1 MKPLKNFNVF
11 GEPVD
16 ELTDSQ
22 LTGGKSC
29 ALIQTS
35 PPGGG
40 PPPHLHQNEDETF
53 FVLEGN
59 YEFLSNGEWKPIPA
73 GETVHSRRGSV
84 HTFRNAGSTIGRML
98 VFVAPAGL
106 ESISKR
112 SPRSPYPT
120 TCRKSWLSP
129 RDTVSPSPTDASG
142 SIHGRFNRAAIHA
155 ICSRFTL
162 SDGLPPRLITR
173 RPSYTLELSAQA

>member
-1 MKPLKNFNVF
+1 LKPLKNFNVF

-16 ELTDSQ
+16 VLTDSQ

-53 FVLEGN
+53 FVLEGS
-59 YEFLSNGEWKPIPA
+59 YEFLSNGEWKPVPA

-106 ESISKR
+106 EK
-112 SPRSPYPT
+112 Y
-120 TCRKSWLSP
+120 LEE
-129 RDTVSPSPTDASG
+129 VSPLSVPNDMPQ
-142 SIHGRFNRAAIHA
+142 ILAISA
-155 ICSRFTL
+155 RYGISFTH
-162 SDGLPPRLITR
+162 
-173 RPSYTLELSAQA
+173 